1 MKFYY
6 ITNVTDP
13 NTSGNETTFWNFHG
27 NAICFFFLN
36 ETNITA
42 SLLMIRLKCTVANYA
57 IEIHAP

>member
-1 MKFYY
+1 MLLIQILLAMKLHFE
-6 ITNVTDP
+6 ISTEMQFV
-13 NTSGNETTFWNFHG
+13 
-27 NAICFFFLN
+27 FFFLN